1 MIRQYDA
8 RRLAEVCWGRPSSD
22 APLTAATC
30 GREPP
35 LETPKLFGR
44 LGTDEGPDDN
54 IYSAGEFGVLF
65 AMLSSR
71 IFVVVA
77 TNARLPRASQL
88 SDEKP
93 AWLCIITM
101 HISKSRV

>member
-1 MIRQYDA
+1 MGDGGGVFDRRYDA

-44 LGTDEGPDDN
+44 LRKDEGPDDDV
-54 IYSAGEFGVLF
+54 YSAGEFGVLF
-65 AMLSSR
+65 AIL
-71 IFVVVA
+71 IQPDFCHCC
-77 TNARLPRASQL
+77 N
-88 SDEKP
+88 
-93 AWLCIITM
+93 
-101 HISKSRV
+101 